1 MALTTI
7 SGFMPVLAFWLFIHP
22 IHISVTE
29 IEFDEKEQSL
39 EIMMRVFVDDLE
51 LTLRNSLNQPDL
63 DVLNPGNGMTT
74 DGLVGDYLKNHFK
87 ISLDDKPHR
96 IHYLGHEREA
106 EAFILYVE
114 VTGVRKWKTI
124 SIYNDIIMATHDDQ
138 SNLVHVYVN
147 DNVKSLRLTRNTPA
161 DKLTFDNL

>member
-7 SGFMPVLAFWLFIHP
+7 SGFMPVLAFWLFLHP
-22 IHISVTE
+22 IHVSVTE
-29 IEFDEKEQSL
+29 IEFDEKEQAL
-39 EIMMRVFVDDLE
+39 EIVMRVFIDDLE
-51 LTLRNSLNQPDL
+51 LSLRNSRNQPQL
-63 DVLNPGNGMTT
+63 DIINPKDGMTT
-74 DGLVGDYLKNHFK
+74 DGLVSDYLKSHFK
-87 ISLDDKPHR
+87 ISLDDKPQR

-106 EAFILYVE
+106 EAFIFYIE
-114 VTGVRKWKTI
+114 VTDVRKWKTI
-124 SIYNDIIMATHDDQ
+124 SIHNDMIMATHDDQ